1 MQRNEVGKG
10 DVWIFKHSPTEK
22 RPLKLNFLKVI
33 SSSDTMWK
41 RSTNK
46 TSERKQ
52 TAQQNK
58 GLWVYLVNRNKG
70 WSLKN
75 RLDLPLLKSYK
86 SKLTHIQTNKA
97 SLPKLKIQHQRKKI
111 TEQTTQSKPSN
122 H

>member
-1 MQRNEVGKG
+1 MQRNAVGKG
-10 DVWIFKHSPTEK
+10 DVWIFKHNPTEK
-22 RPLKLNFLKVI
+22 RPLELNFLKVI

-46 TSERKQ
+46 TSEKKQ
-52 TAQQNK
+52 AAQQNK

-86 SKLTHIQTNKA
+86 SRLSHIQANKA
-97 SLPKLKIQHQRKKI
+97 SKAAKAEDTASKK
-111 TEQTTQSKPSN
+111 EN
-122 H
+122 N